1 MRGDAP
7 FYQAASLG
15 HPAVAYALLRPYHP
29 GVLVQTNSD
38 MPLPRGYGAIGRW
51 LALLAALL
59 VAAGHASERHYYFD
73 DLDSERGL
81 ASHTITGLFQDN
93 TGYMWIAT
101 QSGLDR
107 YDGYEYRLFQHHA
120 HDADSLPESFVTAV
134 AQDAQDRLW
143 VGGQSLGLAA
153 LDPVSGKVV
162 ARSRIGE
169 QQARPRDAVGAL
181 LFDPAR
187 GLWIGT
193 AAGIELMNPAD
204 GKRRE
209 LYRFPS
215 GDKSPRVFQFQ
226 LAGNGTLWA
235 ATSSGL
241 LRFAP
246 KSDVAQ
252 SIAYSSLPLALC
264 VLTGNDGVVYAGG
277 TDGLFRVDA
286 TADSAQRLW
295 PDTGPAPGMTQVR
308 AMVRDRGGRLWLS
321 VFGMGLTIY
330 DPANYKTE
338 SLRNDGRMPGSLPD
352 DYVTTLLIDRSGL
365 LWAGGSISGVAT
377 TQPGGATF
385 TYVMDPAPG
394 RGQMGNSIRSLLE
407 DNHGRLWLG
416 TDGDGLK
423 LYDPARDTFEY
434 FDGLFG
440 DASATARDD
449 LFPGVYVFALA
460 HAGGGTLWV
469 GTNHGAFRFDPA
481 KRQATPIAV
490 DAGHGNGLPGLTV
503 RSILAARDGSVWF
516 GIFGQ
521 GLAHWSPAVAG
532 QPERWQQ
539 FRHRASEADSL
550 ASDSVVSLLQD
561 GEGRVWIGTT
571 DGLSVFDP
579 ENGELRTFR
588 HDPSNPD
595 SLSDNLIR
603 SLLQSGDGSLWIG
616 TQSGLDRVDLPDAKQ
631 LRFTHYS
638 KIGGLPS
645 ATVYGLL
652 EDAHH
657 NIWLS
662 TNRGIATFNR
672 ALGAFLT
679 FSLRDGLQGFEFNSG
694 AACARANGELVFG
707 GLHGIN
713 RFHPDEIGHDIYA
726 PPAAITAV
734 RIGDTK
740 TDMPVAA
747 SGLRMRQGERV
758 VRFEF
763 AALDFAAPSRNR
775 FVYQLDGFDP
785 AWIDAGTR
793 HEAIYTNLPSG
804 DYTFQVRAANADGVW
819 NQNPASLSL
828 SVTPPWWATTAMK
841 TTYLALAILALLGL
855 WIVYRLR
862 HQREARHAR
871 ELRDREDRLRLALW
885 GSGDEFWD
893 WDVHSGHLYRI
904 GADQLIGGQH
914 EESLPQDSWKN
925 QALHPDDLPQVEKR
939 AYDHLA
945 GRTDHFESEHRIRN
959 AQGGWTWVLSRGK
972 VVDRDKNGRALRICG
987 TAHNVTEARQAD
999 RERRIA
1005 SEVIDSMNEA
1015 VSVTDLD
1022 FRFVSVN
1029 RAFMR
1034 MTGYTEAEC
1043 LGQPAQMLNSAKYSS
1058 DVFRTMREEFA
1069 RNGHWRGEL
1078 WQRRRDGEDFLA
1090 WIEVSQVRDDA
1101 GQITNYVGVM
1111 NDITDRKRAEQ
1122 ELRYLANYDTLT
1134 GLPNRT
1140 LLGERLAHA
1149 VIRARRTSRK
1159 VAVLFLDLDRFK
1171 HVNDSMGHA
1180 AGDRVLKAVGER
1192 LCEKVRESA
1201 TVARLGGDEF
1211 TVVLEDVQHAD
1222 QVQRIASDLL
1232 DVFTTPLTL
1241 DSGQEVIISP
1251 SIGISLYPDHAQVP
1265 TDLLKFADTAMYQA
1279 KEQGRNMYQMYT
1291 PEMDAI
1297 TRQRANM
1304 LAGLRLAMER
1314 GELSMVFQ
1322 PMLALDEGRITGV
1335 EALLRW
1341 NSAEFGAVPPSVFIP
1356 LAEEAGLIER
1366 IGEFVLHRAC
1376 VQLRQ
1381 WQDQGL
1387 SGITMSVN
1395 LSALQLLRDE
1405 LTQRLC
1411 EILAEVQI
1419 EPQHLELE
1427 LTESVLMANPERAIH
1442 TLDRLHAIGV
1452 AIAIDDFGT
1461 GYSSLSYLKRL
1472 PIDRLKIDRSFV
1484 GDITT
1489 DPDDEAITKTIITM
1503 AHSLGLDVVAEG
1515 VETLEQLE
1523 YLHEQ
1528 GCDEI
1533 QGHWLSIPLDAAS
1546 CFTFIREFERSR
1558 PPARSRLT
1566 VR

>member
-1 MRGDAP
+1 MP
-7 FYQAASLG
+7 F
-15 HPAVAYALLRPYHP
+15 
-29 GVLVQTNSD
+29 
-38 MPLPRGYGAIGRW
+38 PRGYAVAGRW
-51 LALLAALL
+51 LTLLAAVLAT
-59 VAAGHASERHYYFD
+59 VGHASERRYYFD
-73 DLDSERGL
+73 NLGSERGL
-81 ASHTITGLFQDN
+81 ASHTITALFQDDP
-93 TGYMWIAT
+93 GYMWIAT

-120 HDADSLPESFVTAV
+120 RDPGSLPESFVTAL
-134 AQDAQDRLW
+134 ARDAQGRLW
-143 VGGQSLGLAA
+143 VGGLSQGLAA
-153 LDPVSGKVV
+153 LDPASGKVV
-162 ARSRIGE
+162 ALSRIGAH
-169 QQARPRDAVGAL
+169 QARPRDAIGTL

-187 GLWIGT
+187 GLWVGT
-193 AAGIELMNPAD
+193 AAGIELLDPVD

-209 LYRFPS
+209 LYHFPAGS
-215 GDKSPRVFQFQ
+215 KSPHVFQFQ
-226 LAGNGTLWA
+226 LAGDGTLWA

-246 KSDVAQ
+246 KSETARLVA
-252 SIAYSSLPLALC
+252 ADALPLALC
-264 VLTGNDGVVYAGG
+264 VLAGDGGVVYAGG

-286 TADSAQRLW
+286 DADSAQRLW
-295 PDTGPAPGMTQVR
+295 PDTSPAPGMAQVR
-308 AMVRDRGGRLWLS
+308 ALARDQRGRLWLS
-321 VFGMGLTIY
+321 SFGAGLTIY
-330 DPANYKTE
+330 DPANGKTE
-338 SLRNDGRMPGSLPD
+338 SLRSNSHMPGSLPD
-352 DYVTTLLIDRSGL
+352 DFVTVLLLDRSGL
-365 LWAGGSISGVAT
+365 LWIGGSIGGVAT
-377 TQPGGATF
+377 TQPEGTSFRYA
-385 TYVMDPAPG
+385 MDPAPG
-394 RGQMGNSIRSLLE
+394 RDQMGNSIRSLLE
-407 DNHGRLWLG
+407 DNQGRLWVG

-423 LYDPARDTFEY
+423 RYDPARDTFEY
-434 FDGLFG
+434 FDGVFG

-449 LFPGVYVFALA
+449 LFPGVDVFALA
-460 HAGGGTLWV
+460 HAGGDALWV
-469 GTNHGAFRFDPA
+469 GTNHGAYHFDPD
-481 KRQATPIAV
+481 KRRATPIAV
-490 DAGHGNGLPGLTV
+490 DPEHGNGLPGLAV
-503 RSILAARDGSVWF
+503 RALLAARDGSVWF
-516 GIFGQ
+516 GTFGQ
-521 GLAHWSPAVAG
+521 GLAHWWPPAAG
-532 QPERWQQ
+532 RPARWEQ

-550 ASDSVVSLLQD
+550 AGDTVIALMQD
-561 GEGRVWIGTT
+561 GAGRVWIGTT
-571 DGLSVFDP
+571 DGLSVFDA
-579 ENGELRTFR
+579 GQGGLRTFR
-588 HDPSNPD
+588 HDRADPD

-603 SLLQSGDGSLWIG
+603 SLLQSGDGSVWIG
-616 TQSGLDRVDLPDAKQ
+616 TQSGLDRIDIPDAKP
-631 LRFTHYS
+631 LRFAHYS
-638 KIGGLPS
+638 TISTLPS
-645 ATVYGLL
+645 ATIYGLL

-662 TNRGIATFNR
+662 SNRGIATFNR
-672 ALGAFLT
+672 VLGTFMA
-679 FSLRDGLQGFEFNSG
+679 FSLRDGLQGLEFNSG
-694 AACARANGELVFG
+694 AACARANGDLVFG

-713 RFHPDEIGHDIYA
+713 LFQPDNIGHDSYA

-734 RIGDTK
+734 HIGDAK
-740 TDMPVAA
+740 TDMPVSAT
-747 SGLRMRQGERV
+747 GLRMRQGERV

-763 AALDFAAPSRNR
+763 AALDYAAPTRNR
-775 FVYQLDGFDP
+775 FVYRLDGFD
-785 AWIDAGTR
+785 ADWIDAGVR
-793 HEAIYTNLPSG
+793 HEAVYTNLPAG

-819 NQNPASLSL
+819 NQSPVSLSL
-828 SVTPPWWATTAMK
+828 RVAPPWWATAAMK
-841 TTYLALAILALLGL
+841 TLYLVLAAIALFAL

-871 ELRDREDRLRLALW
+871 ELREREDRLRLALW

-893 WDVHSGHLYRI
+893 WDVHRGHLYRI

-914 EESLPQDSWKN
+914 EESLPQDTWKN
-925 QALHPDDLPQVEKR
+925 QAVHPDDLPQVEKR
-939 AYDHLA
+939 VYDHLA

-959 AQGGWTWVLSRGK
+959 AQGDWTWVLSRGK
-972 VVDRDKNGRALRICG
+972 VVDRDSNGRALRICG
-987 TAHNVTEARQAD
+987 TAHNITEVRKAD
-999 RERRIA
+999 RERRIS

-1043 LGQPAQMLNSAKYSS
+1043 IGQPAQILNSAKYSP
-1058 DVFRTMREEFA
+1058 DVFRAMREEFA

-1090 WIEVSQVRDDA
+1090 WLEVSQVRDEA
-1101 GQITNYVGVM
+1101 GQVTNYVGVM

-1211 TVVLEDVQHAD
+1211 TVVIEDVQHTD

-1232 DVFTTPLTL
+1232 DVFTSPLTL
-1241 DSGQEVIISP
+1241 DSGQEVVISP

-1279 KEQGRNMYQMYT
+1279 KEQGRNMYQVYT

-1304 LAGLRLAMER
+1304 LGGLRLALER
-1314 GELSMVFQ
+1314 GEMSLAFQ

-1341 NSAEFGAVPPSVFIP
+1341 NSPEFGSIAPSVFIP

-1387 SGITMSVN
+1387 TGITMSVN

-1411 EILAEVQI
+1411 EILAEVQLD
-1419 EPQHLELE
+1419 PQHLELE

-1442 TLDRLHAIGV
+1442 TLDRLHAVGV

-1533 QGHWLSIPLDAAS
+1533 QGHWLSIPLDAAT

-1566 VR
+1566 MR

>member
-1 MRGDAP
+1 MP
-7 FYQAASLG
+7 F
-15 HPAVAYALLRPYHP
+15 
-29 GVLVQTNSD
+29 
-38 MPLPRGYGAIGRW
+38 PRRYGIIGRW
-51 LALLAALL
+51 LALLVALL
-59 VAAGHASERHYYFD
+59 PVVAHASERRYFFD
-73 DLDSERGL
+73 GLGSERGL
-81 ASHTITGLFQDN
+81 ASHTVTALFQDS
-93 TGYMWIAT
+93 TGYMWIGT
-101 QSGLDR
+101 QAGLNR
-107 YDGYEYRLFQHHA
+107 YDGYEYRSFQHQA
-120 HDADSLPESFVTAV
+120 HDTDSLPESFVTAI
-134 AQDAQDRLW
+134 AQDAQGRLW
-143 VGGQSLGLAA
+143 VGGMSQGLAV
-153 LDPVSGKVV
+153 LDPASGKIV
-162 ARSRIGE
+162 AHARIGE
-169 QQARPRDAVGAL
+169 QQARPRDAISAL
-181 LFDPAR
+181 LFVPAR
-187 GLWIGT
+187 GLWVGT
-193 AAGIELMNPAD
+193 AAGIELMDPAD
-204 GKRRE
+204 GNRRE
-209 LYRFPS
+209 LYRFPVGS
-215 GDKSPRVFQFQ
+215 ASPRVFQFQ
-226 LAGNGTLWA
+226 LAGDGAVWV

-241 LRFAP
+241 LRFAA

-252 SIAYSSLPLALC
+252 PVASGALPLALC
-264 VLTGNDGVVYAGG
+264 ALVGNDGEVYAGG
-277 TDGLFRVDA
+277 TDGLFRVDVA
-286 TADSAQRLW
+286 ADSVQRLW
-295 PDTGPAPGMTQVR
+295 PSTAPAPGMAQVR
-308 AMVRDRGGRLWLS
+308 AMVRDPRGRLWLS
-321 VFGMGLTIY
+321 TFGTGLTIY
-330 DPANYKTE
+330 DPANGKTE
-338 SLRNDGRMPGSLPD
+338 SLRRNGRMPGSLPD

-365 LWAGGSISGVAT
+365 LWAGGSIGGVAT
-377 TQPGGATF
+377 AQPDGATF
-385 TYVMDPAPG
+385 SYAMDPAPG
-394 RGQMGNSIRSLLE
+394 RGQMGNSIRSMLE
-407 DNHGRLWLG
+407 DNQGRLWLG

-423 LYDPARDTFEY
+423 RYDPARDTFEY

-440 DASATARDD
+440 NASATARDD

-460 HAGGGTLWV
+460 HAGGDALWV

-481 KRQATPIAV
+481 KRTATPMAV
-490 DAGHGNGLPGLTV
+490 DTEHGNGLPGLAV
-503 RSILAARDGSVWF
+503 RSVLAARDGSVWF
-516 GIFGQ
+516 GTVGQ
-521 GLAHWSPAVAG
+521 GLARWLPAAAG
-532 QPERWQQ
+532 QPVHWQQ
-539 FRHRASEADSL
+539 FRHRASEIDSL
-550 ASDSVVSLLQD
+550 ASDAVLSLLQD
-561 GEGRVWIGTT
+561 SDGRVWIGTT

-579 ENGELRTFR
+579 GKGNLRTFR

-603 SLLQSGDGSLWIG
+603 SLLQSGDGTLWIG
-616 TQSGLDRVDLPDAKQ
+616 TQSGLDRVDLPDAES

-638 KIGGLPS
+638 KISGLPS
-645 ATVYGLL
+645 ATIYGLL

-672 ALGAFLT
+672 ALGAFMA

-713 RFHPDEIGHDIYA
+713 RFHPDAIGHDTYA

-734 RIGDTK
+734 RIGDAK
-740 TDMPVAA
+740 TDMPVSA

-763 AALDFAAPSRNR
+763 AALDYAAPSRNR
-775 FVYQLDGFDP
+775 FVYRLDGFDP

-793 HEAIYTNLPSG
+793 HEAVYTNLPAG
-804 DYTFQVRAANADGVW
+804 KYMFQVRAANGDGVW
-819 NQNPASLSL
+819 NQNPVSLSL
-828 SVTPPWWATTAMK
+828 GVTPPWWATTAMK
-841 TTYLALAILALLGL
+841 TTYLALAALAWLGL

-871 ELRDREDRLRLALW
+871 ELREREDRLRLALW

-893 WDVHSGHLYRI
+893 WDVHRGQLYRF
-904 GADQLIGGQH
+904 GADQLIGGHQ
-914 EESLPQDSWKN
+914 EESLPQDTWKS
-925 QALHPDDLPQVEKR
+925 QAVHPDDLVQVEKR

-959 AQGGWTWVLSRGK
+959 AQGDWTWVLSRGK
-972 VVDRDKNGRALRICG
+972 VVDRDSNGRALRICG
-987 TAHNVTEARQAD
+987 TAHNITEARKAD

-1005 SEVIDSMNEA
+1005 GEVIDSMNEA

-1043 LGQPAQMLNSAKYSS
+1043 IGQPALILNSAKYSP

-1090 WIEVSQVRDDA
+1090 WLEVSQVRDEA
-1101 GQITNYVGVM
+1101 GQVTNYVGVM

-1222 QVQRIASDLL
+1222 QVQRVASDLL

-1265 TDLLKFADTAMYQA
+1265 TDLLKFADTAMYHA
-1279 KEQGRNMYQMYT
+1279 KEQGRNMYQVYT

-1304 LAGLRLAMER
+1304 LAGLRLALER
-1314 GELSMVFQ
+1314 GELSLVFQ

-1376 VQLRQ
+1376 VQLRH
-1381 WQDQGL
+1381 WQDHGL

-1411 EILAEVQI
+1411 EILAEAQI

-1442 TLDRLHAIGV
+1442 TLDRLHAVGV